1 MEIDIREEVS
11 TTVQVIRVADQDTC
25 YTTADTLTKASKPHS
40 GCYIEDSADGGSVL
54 GVFSEEHALNLI
66 SGLKKAIDLGWFE

>member
-1 MEIDIREEVS
+1 MEIDIREESS
-11 TTVQVIRVADQDTC
+11 TTVQIIRVADKDTC
-25 YTTADTLTKASKPHS
+25 YVTADTIKRADTPHV

>member
-11 TTVQVIRVADQDTC
+11 TTVQVIRVADKDTC
-25 YTTADTLTKASKPHS
+25 YVTADTIKREQRAG